1 LARIYPEVDTGITV
15 RSERLFYRW
24 LRDGL
29 DDGYAVLHGIE
40 LLTLEPSDTL
50 KIGEADFLVIHK
62 DMGLLVIEVKGGEVR
77 RVPSKNKW
85 LSIDHNGNK
94 HEIPNPFH
102 QARENMFTLVN
113 KIKDEKVFG
122 GEWKGELPI
131 TYGYAVAF
139 PDCAAP
145 DRQRLPEADAR
156 IVMDR
161 RDGKR
166 IAGRIDAIFEY
177 WRHKQKGSRGFT
189 EGEYQALL
197 SNVLLAHYNVTRPL
211 WTRFEEERSQFV
223 RLTREQCRILGAIP
237 DLKRALFK
245 GYAGTGKTQLLME
258 KARRFASQGA
268 RVLVLCYNQPLEELL
283 SLWAGSG
290 VEHVKVS
297 NFHGLCEEYARE
309 AGLEYPE
316 PSEDRP
322 AERRQFYEVVAPEV
336 LKGSISRVP
345 HRFDCIL
352 VDEGQDFRY
361 EWLDAVMRLLDPGG
375 LNIFYIFYDEQ
386 QNIYGKELR
395 FPFEAEPFELKINCR
410 STKEIRDIT
419 CKLGSVE
426 IECFEGCLRGEKVR
440 YHAYG
445 RPEDQVPI
453 IEEIVVRLTRD
464 KKVPPSRILIV
475 SSHKRSRSCLA
486 EVGKVAGYPLVEFEP
501 PGREGTIGFS
511 SLHRAKGLESDV
523 VIFCDVDGGEPQCSR
538 SNQYVA
544 VSRARHLLHVVHSQG
559 WQRP

>member
-1 LARIYPEVDTGITV
+1 MARIYPEVDTGITV

-29 DDGYAVLHGIE
+29 DDSFTVFHGIE

-62 DMGLLVIEVKGGEVR
+62 DRGLLVIEVKGGEVR
-77 RVPSKNKW
+77 RVPSKNRW
-85 LSIDHNGNK
+85 LSTDRGGNT

-102 QARENMFTLVN
+102 QARENMFTLVR
-113 KIKDEKVFG
+113 KIKEERVFG
-122 GEWKGELPI
+122 GEWKGEIPI

-145 DRQRLPEADAR
+145 DRQRLPEANAK

-166 IAGRIDAIFEY
+166 VAGRIDDIFGH
-177 WRHKQKGSRGFT
+177 WRHKQKGSRGFK
-189 EGEYQALL
+189 ENEYQALL

-211 WTRFEEERSQFV
+211 WARFEEERGQFI

-258 KARRFASQGA
+258 QARRFAGSGA
-268 RVLVLCYNQPLEELL
+268 RVLVLCYNQPLGELL
-283 SLWAGSG
+283 SLWAERGM
-290 VEHVKVS
+290 EQVKVS
-297 NFHGLCEEYARE
+297 NFHRLCEEYARE
-309 AGLEYPE
+309 AGLEFAE
-316 PSEDRP
+316 PSADRP
-322 AERRQFYEVVAPEV
+322 GERQRFYEVVSPEI
-336 LKGSISRVP
+336 LKEAIGRLP

-361 EWLDAVMRLLDPGG
+361 EWLDAAMGLLDPGG
-375 LNIFYIFYDEQ
+375 LDIFYIFYDEQ
-386 QNIYGKELR
+386 QNIYGKELK
-395 FPFEAEPFELKINCR
+395 FPFEAAPFELKINCR
-410 STKEIRDIT
+410 STQAIRDIT
-419 CKLGSVE
+419 CKLGSVA
-426 IECFEGCLRGEKVR
+426 IDCFEDCLKGERVR

-445 RPEDQVPI
+445 RALDQVPI
-453 IEEIVVRLTRD
+453 IEEIVMRLTRD
-464 KKVPPSRILIV
+464 KKLDSTRILIV

-486 EVGKVAGYPLVEFEP
+486 GVGRIAGYPLVDFEP
-501 PGREGTIGFS
+501 PIRKGTIGFS

-523 VIFCDVDGGEPQCSR
+523 VIFCDVDGGEPYCSR

-544 VSRARHLLHVVHSQG
+544 VSRARHLIHVVHSQG